1 MNYIILV
8 WKNEQ
13 MLELELDKLFS
24 SHYWVS
30 MRQVNWSST
39 PYVSLLQDL
48 TRQRWMEGR
57 ACETESA
64 PSGGALILHL
74 NQPWNIIPRLRWAQG
89 WSMNWNPSTPTTQI
103 YSYAGWVIVHL
114 HQFYFWMYSQRCVW
128 AKRQR
133 RHKKTWNRFQ
143 QIANKVEIF

>member
-1 MNYIILV
+1 MISV

-13 MLELELDKLFS
+13 TLGNWSWINDFLHSVGFQWE
-24 SHYWVS
+24 
-30 MRQVNWSST
+30 VNWSST
-39 PYVSLLQDL
+39 PKGSLMQDP
-48 TRQRWMEGR
+48 TWQRWMEGL
-57 ACETESA
+57 ACGTKTA

-114 HQFYFWMYSQRCVW
+114 HQFYFWMYSQGCVR

-133 RHKKTWNRFQ
+133 RHKEK
-143 QIANKVEIF
+143 KVEQI